1 MAVTLGLHETDNTVR
16 TAAADSQIRGIRFSQ
31 LLNLDTAGI
40 RIILAMRVYSE
51 SISHSLDQLKAFLE
65 ELGDNAAI
73 LSNGDAD
80 GLCSAAIL
88 KRFLGT
94 LGLKAQHLYP
104 AKGENAFTPGTISR
118 LAGLEPSSLFVLDLG
133 VRDREIIAGVPTA
146 FFDHHRPFGTPG
158 KAVVLT
164 SYGLD
169 PAPPTCHIIYDLLS
183 RIAPL
188 ESIMW
193 IWAVGA
199 AGDLG
204 INFVFDHGGET
215 IRRLK
220 KTDIVDAEVLLNS
233 AKRSSHYDIDTPISL
248 LDRAQ
253 DLAGL
258 IDRETTGVRTLEEY
272 RAEVNREVRKCRH
285 ERPHFSWKAAVIPFE
300 STCEIQGLIAETWR
314 RQMENYLVL
323 AVNFGYIGGKVAY
336 AVRTELDI
344 SVIDFMESLKPPDY
358 TDPVAWGHD
367 KAAGGV
373 LDTDLW
379 LHLAGRMG
387 FKNRG

>member
-1 MAVTLGLHETDNTVR
+1 
-16 TAAADSQIRGIRFSQ
+16 
-31 LLNLDTAGI
+31 
-40 RIILAMRVYSE
+40 MRVYSE

-220 KTDIVDAEVLLNS
+220 KADIVDAEVLLNS
-233 AKRSSHYDIDTPISL
+233 ADKSARSGPGPCRSH
-248 LDRAQ
+248 
-253 DLAGL
+253 
-258 IDRETTGVRTLEEY
+258 
-272 RAEVNREVRKCRH
+272 
-285 ERPHFSWKAAVIPFE
+285 RP
-300 STCEIQGLIAETWR
+300 
-314 RQMENYLVL
+314 
-323 AVNFGYIGGKVAY
+323 
-336 AVRTELDI
+336 
-344 SVIDFMESLKPPDY
+344 
-358 TDPVAWGHD
+358 
-367 KAAGGV
+367 
-373 LDTDLW
+373 
-379 LHLAGRMG
+379 
-387 FKNRG
+387 